1 MARVALAFA
10 LLTICS
16 GAVVTSTTYGTT
28 VHTAIAVVFA
38 AVTVMVAVRTRTAL
52 NWVLLALVAVDAGL
66 AFPHLNLVHAIFAQL
81 TFGVA
86 VFATHSYRQCPPE
99 AASLRR
105 FAIAIP
111 PLVLLQTAL
120 GAAYRHKA
128 LGVLPHMGGAMVVV
142 LLTLLV
148 CVILLQRLQKP
159 GSLRSSAIVLMTL
172 VLVQISLGI
181 AAFLM
186 RLLDADQGPAF
197 AWIAVAHV
205 TNGALTLG
213 ASVILAM
220 QMGERYLS
228 DRESDPAS
236 RNTQSN
242 VPST

>member
-1 MARVALAFA
+1 MARAALALA

-16 GAVVTSTTYGTT
+16 GAVVTSTTYGST
-28 VHTAIAVVFA
+28 VHTVIGVVFA
-38 AVTVMVAVRTRTAL
+38 LVTLLVALRTRTSLTWA
-52 NWVLLALVAVDAGL
+52 LLALVAVDAGL
-66 AFPHLNLVHAIFAQL
+66 AFPRLNLVHAIFAQL

-86 VFATHSYRQCPPE
+86 VLATHRYGECPPE

-111 PLVLLQTAL
+111 PLVLFQTAL

-142 LLTLLV
+142 LVTLLV

-159 GSLRSSAIVLMTL
+159 GPLRSTAIVLMTL

-186 RLLDADQGPAF
+186 RLLDADQGPVF
-197 AWIAVAHV
+197 PWIAVAHV

-220 QMGERYLS
+220 QFGAESPS
-228 DRESDPAS
+228 DRELDPAF
-236 RNTQSN
+236 RNTQSD